1 MTDGKRKNADV
12 RPDKT
17 VIKSLALGGLLG
29 GGGECVVDV
38 KDGKA
43 IRIRPF
49 HYDWKYD
56 SDEFNAWKMERNG
69 ETLEPLMK
77 ALPSPF
83 SLAYKK
89 RTFSPNRIKYPMKRV
104 DWDPKGDRNT
114 AEPRQEQ
121 IQADLLG

>member
-1 MTDGKRKNADV
+1 MVVKKVNPGVKKVNQSE
-12 RPDKT
+12 KT
-17 VIKSLALGGLLG
+17 VLKSLALGGLLG

-43 IRIRPF
+43 VRIRPF

-56 SDEFNAWKMERNG
+56 SKDFNAWKITRKG
-69 ETLEPLMK
+69 RTLEPLMK
-77 ALPSPF
+77 SLPCPY

-104 DWDPKGDRNT
+104 
-114 AEPRQEQ
+114 
-121 IQADLLG
+121 